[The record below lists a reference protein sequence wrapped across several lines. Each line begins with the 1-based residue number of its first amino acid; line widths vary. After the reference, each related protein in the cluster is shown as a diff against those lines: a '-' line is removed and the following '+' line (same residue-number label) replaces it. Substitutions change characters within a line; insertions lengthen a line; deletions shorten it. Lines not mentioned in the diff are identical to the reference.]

1 LIRKPYLAF
10 RLLAAGTAL
19 AALSACS
26 TGLFSSKETGPSCP
40 NVSIVNDA
48 NRMTVY
54 RPGPGRDL
62 TDIAYEVRFSDFK
75 GGCEYN
81 DKIKEDKT
89 TRYGSVTLNVQPL
102 FLLIPG
108 PAASQVNVDLTYFIE
123 IGEFYPR
130 PEARK
135 EFTRTV
141 TMPANRAQL
150 DVTDSALDLTIPLT
164 EKRLGPDVHI
174 YLGFVLTPD
183 QLEENR
189 RVPAGRLR
197 S

>member
-1 LIRKPYLAF
+1 MIRTTSLAL
-10 RLLAAGTAL
+10 RLLVAGAAL
-19 AALSACS
+19 AALAACS
-26 TGLFSSKETGPSCP
+26 TGLFKKDEGPDCP

-48 NRMTVY
+48 NRLTVY

-62 TDIAYEVRFSDFK
+62 TDIAYEVRFTDYA
-75 GGCEYN
+75 GGCSYN
-81 DKIKEDKT
+81 DKIKEEKT
-89 TRYGSVTLNVQPL
+89 TRYGSVTLNMQPK

-108 PAASQVNVDLTYFIE
+108 PAASEPTVSLTYFVE
-123 IGEFYPR
+123 IADFFPR

-150 DVTDSALDLTIPLT
+150 DVTDSQVEINIPLT
-164 EKRLGPDVHI
+164 AKRLGPDVHI
-174 YLGFVLTPD
+174 YLGLVLSPE

-189 RVPAGRLR
+189 RFPTGRLR

>member
-1 LIRKPYLAF
+1 M
-10 RLLAAGTAL
+10 RLLAAGAAL

-26 TGLFSSKETGPSCP
+26 TGFFSSKDTGPDCP

-48 NRMTVY
+48 NRLTVY

-62 TDIAYEVRFSDFK
+62 TDIAYEVRFTDYS
-75 GGCEYN
+75 GGCSYN

-89 TRYGSVTLNVQPL
+89 TRYGSVTLNMQPR
-102 FLLIPG
+102 FLVIPG
-108 PAASQVNVDLTYFIE
+108 PAASEATVNLAYFVEIE
-123 IGEFYPR
+123 EFFPR

-150 DVTDSALDLTIPLT
+150 DVTDSQLEINIPLT
-164 EKRLGPDVHI
+164 AKRLGPDVHV
-174 YLGFVLTPD
+174 YLGLVLTPD
-183 QLEENR
+183 QLQENR
-189 RVPAGRLR
+189 RTPNGRLR